1 MPNHDKL
8 NLLVTG
14 MDDSYEQPT
23 AVPLNIFPGELIE
36 EDKQDEAHEEMGLDW
51 SKL

>member
-1 MPNHDKL
+1 
-8 NLLVTG
+8 

-23 AVPLNIFPGELIE
+23 AAAPKVAPSDLTE
-36 EDKQDEAHEEMGLDW
+36 EDEQDELDDEMGLDW